1 MNLTKIKIQNYKRI
15 GSEPV
20 VFEIKKGLNLIRS
33 EVNGTGKTTLLSAI
47 TFLLW
52 GKNGDTKGNTKTTL
66 STNELV
72 NDINKKDLLVEGY
85 FDNGYIIRRGLK
97 PSIFEIID
105 ETGNNLADRSSK
117 TIDQDFLENELLGYN
132 YDTFM
137 STIFLNSKPNSIP
150 FIYMSN
156 TQRKE
161 YIEKV
166 LDLRVIHYL
175 NESLKTK
182 ISNNKNEIVEC
193 NKSIELYKE
202 NLNVLSTE
210 LNNQKLA
217 QEKQRIEIQQFET
230 NRENLIRD
238 NLNNISLVR
247 EKITE
252 LEEKNN
258 KLRETI
264 SKGTLSKQIYDK
276 IKIVQDEIDLIEN
289 TDNNDEINS
298 LNLHKQDIKNN
309 ISELQSKLISNED
322 GLKDMQNKL
331 NILLDELKEKNE
343 ENLRNN
349 IKTIDS
355 RLQELH
361 NELTKKETEKNI
373 HFKNKDNY
381 IHCGNCT
388 TLSKIIGV
396 FSVEDYNNYVENSSK
411 VRSQLLHKKA
421 ELEEIVNSLGA
432 IKTDID
438 GKRNWVSNF
447 TNLINTIKNSIMTK
461 ESEINSIDFKIREV
475 ELNKQQKIQE
485 LQNQILNFK
494 KDIETLNEKLQTA
507 FENNIKEIQ
516 DKLDNIKN
524 IENNIESIKLQQA
537 PKLIE
542 INEQPVIDCQVKIK
556 EFQDKYDLLNNQKV
570 ELDNLKDSI
579 NDKNIKEQALKS
591 YIPVFEEKV
600 NTLIS
605 RFTEDDM
612 FTVKA
617 KLTDD
622 FDIVFTKNGKSL
634 NMFSLSEGQKA
645 SITFAFTF
653 AFQFLLD
660 TKNQIKESTLF
671 IDEILDIALSSGRL
685 NAIVEYLK
693 EVSANKSVYI
703 ISHNSNI
710 QLELFDNI
718 IDVSIEGG
726 FSKYSFSKG
735 DK

>member
-97 PSIFEIID
+97 PCIFEIID

-182 ISNNKNEIVEC
+182 ISNNKNEIVDC

-264 SKGTLSKQIYDK
+264 SSGALSKQIYDK
-276 IKIVQDEIDLIEN
+276 IKIVQDEIDLIESTDRNKEISELN
-289 TDNNDEINS
+289 TY
-298 LNLHKQDIKNN
+298 KQDIKNN
-309 ISELQSKLISNED
+309 ISELQSKLISHED
-322 GLKDMQNKL
+322 SLKDIQNQL
-331 NILLDELKEKNE
+331 NILLDELKEKDE
-343 ENLRNN
+343 GTLRDN
-349 IKTIDS
+349 IKIIDS
-355 RLQELH
+355 RLQELQ

-381 IHCGNCT
+381 VHCGDCP

-396 FSVEDYNNYVENSSK
+396 FNIEDYDNYVENSSK
-411 VRSQLLHKKA
+411 VKSQLLNKKA
-421 ELEEIVNSLGA
+421 EIEEIINSLST
-432 IKTDID
+432 IKTNID
-438 GKRNWVSNF
+438 SKRTQISNL
-447 TNLINTIKNSIMTK
+447 TNIINTIKNSIMTK

-507 FENNIKEIQ
+507 LENNIKEIQ

-591 YIPVFEEKV
+591 YIPIFEEKV

-693 EVSANKSVYI
+693 EVSSNKSVYI

>member
-182 ISNNKNEIVEC
+182 ISNNKNEITDC

-238 NLNNISLVR
+238 NLNNISLIR
-247 EKITE
+247 EKIAE
-252 LEEKNN
+252 LEEKNA

-264 SKGTLSKQIYDK
+264 SEGTLSKQIYDK
-276 IKIVQDEIDLIEN
+276 IKIVQDEINLIEN
-289 TDNNDEINS
+289 TDNNDEIVS
-298 LNLHKQDIKNN
+298 MVEFMKNY
-309 ISELQSKLISNED
+309 D
-322 GLKDMQNKL
+322 GDGT
-331 NILLDELKEKNE
+331 IICSSAYKEK
-343 ENLRNN
+343 
-349 IKTIDS
+349 
-355 RLQELH
+355 
-361 NELTKKETEKNI
+361 
-373 HFKNKDNY
+373 
-381 IHCGNCT
+381 
-388 TLSKIIGV
+388 
-396 FSVEDYNNYVENSSK
+396 
-411 VRSQLLHKKA
+411 
-421 ELEEIVNSLGA
+421 
-432 IKTDID
+432 
-438 GKRNWVSNF
+438 
-447 TNLINTIKNSIMTK
+447 
-461 ESEINSIDFKIREV
+461 
-475 ELNKQQKIQE
+475 
-485 LQNQILNFK
+485 
-494 KDIETLNEKLQTA
+494 
-507 FENNIKEIQ
+507 
-516 DKLDNIKN
+516 
-524 IENNIESIKLQQA
+524 
-537 PKLIE
+537 
-542 INEQPVIDCQVKIK
+542 
-556 EFQDKYDLLNNQKV
+556 
-570 ELDNLKDSI
+570 
-579 NDKNIKEQALKS
+579 
-591 YIPVFEEKV
+591 
-600 NTLIS
+600 
-605 RFTEDDM
+605 
-612 FTVKA
+612 
-617 KLTDD
+617 
-622 FDIVFTKNGKSL
+622 
-634 NMFSLSEGQKA
+634 
-645 SITFAFTF
+645 
-653 AFQFLLD
+653 
-660 TKNQIKESTLF
+660 
-671 IDEILDIALSSGRL
+671 
-685 NAIVEYLK
+685 
-693 EVSANKSVYI
+693 
-703 ISHNSNI
+703 
-710 QLELFDNI
+710 
-718 IDVSIEGG
+718 
-726 FSKYSFSKG
+726 
-735 DK
+735 

>member
-182 ISNNKNEIVEC
+182 ISNNKNEISDC
-193 NKSIELYKE
+193 SKSIELYKE
-202 NLNVLSTE
+202 NLQVLSTE
-210 LNNQKLA
+210 LNNQKLS

-238 NLNNISLVR
+238 NLNNINLIR
-247 EKITE
+247 EKISE

-264 SKGTLSKQIYDK
+264 SSGALSKQIYDK
-276 IKIVQDEIDLIEN
+276 IKIVQDEIDLIESTDRNKEISELN
-289 TDNNDEINS
+289 TY
-298 LNLHKQDIKNN
+298 KQDIKNN
-309 ISELQSKLISNED
+309 ISELQSKLISHED
-322 GLKDMQNKL
+322 SLKDIQNQL
-331 NILLDELKEKNE
+331 NILLDELKEKDE
-343 ENLRNN
+343 GTLRDN
-349 IKTIDS
+349 IKIIDS
-355 RLQELH
+355 RLQELQ

-381 IHCGNCT
+381 VHCGDCP

-396 FSVEDYNNYVENSSK
+396 FNIEDYDNYVENSSK
-411 VRSQLLHKKA
+411 VKSQLLHKKA
-421 ELEEIVNSLGA
+421 ELEEVINSLIT

-438 GKRNWVSNF
+438 SKRTQISDL
-447 TNLINTIKNSIMTK
+447 TNIINTIKNGIVAK
-461 ESEINSIDFKIREV
+461 ESELNTIDFKIREID
-475 ELNKQQKIQE
+475 LNKQQKIQE
-485 LQNQILNFK
+485 LQNQILNLK
-494 KDIETLNEKLQTA
+494 KDIETLNDKLQTA
-507 FENNIKEIQ
+507 LENNTKEIE
-516 DKLDNIKN
+516 DKLNNIIS

-542 INEQPVIDCQVKIK
+542 INEKPLEDCRSKIN
-556 EFQDKYDLLNNQKV
+556 ELQNKYDLLNNQKV

-591 YIPVFEEKV
+591 YIPIFEEKV

-693 EVSANKSVYI
+693 EVSSNKSVYI

>member
-20 VFEIKKGLNLIRS
+20 IFEIKKGLNLIRS

-182 ISNNKNEIVEC
+182 ISNNKNEITDC

-264 SKGTLSKQIYDK
+264 SEGTLSKQIYDK

-298 LNLHKQDIKNN
+298 LNLHKQDIQNN
-309 ISELQSKLISNED
+309 ISELQSQLISNED
-322 GLKDMQNKL
+322 SLKDVQNQL
-331 NILLDELKEKNE
+331 NILLDELKEKDE
-343 ENLRNN
+343 ETLRNN

-355 RLQELH
+355 RVQEIQ
-361 NELTKKETEKNI
+361 NELTRRETEKDI

-381 IHCGNCT
+381 IHCGDCP
-388 TLSKIIGV
+388 TLSKIIGI

-411 VRSQLLHKKA
+411 VRVQLLNKKA
-421 ELEEIVNSLGA
+421 EIEEIINSLST
-432 IKTDID
+432 IKTNID
-438 GKRNWVSNF
+438 SKRTQISNL
-447 TNLINTIKNSIMTK
+447 TNIINTIKNSIMSK

-542 INEQPVIDCQVKIK
+542 INEQPIKDCQEKILNL
-556 EFQDKYDLLNNQKV
+556 ENQYDILNNQKI
-570 ELDNLKDSI
+570 ELDSLKESI
-579 NDKNIKEQALKS
+579 NSKNIKEQALKS
-591 YIPVFEEKV
+591 YIPIFEEKV

-685 NAIVEYLK
+685 NTIIEYLK
-693 EVSANKSVYI
+693 EVSASKSVYI

-735 DK
+735 DE